1 MDVEG
6 RATLNI
12 EGGQEKGTQ
21 NDDSGLATAHTID
34 SGNSPYI
41 L

>member
-12 EGGQEKGTQ
+12 EEGQEKGTQ
-21 NDDSGLATAHTID
+21 NDDYALATAHTID
-34 SGNSPYI
+34 RGNALHIY
-41 L
+41 

>member
-6 RATLNI
+6 RATQKI
-12 EGGQEKGTQ
+12 EEGEEKGSQ

-34 SGNSPYI
+34 RGNSLYN
-41 L
+41 